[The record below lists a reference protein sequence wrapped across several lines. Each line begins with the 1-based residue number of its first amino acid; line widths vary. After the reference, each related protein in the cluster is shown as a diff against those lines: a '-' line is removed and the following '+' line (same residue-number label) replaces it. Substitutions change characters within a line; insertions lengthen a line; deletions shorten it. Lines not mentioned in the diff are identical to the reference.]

1 MPQDLLDDL
10 VTVAAEL
17 SNADRT
23 AVRSVVDTLL
33 AVPADGL
40 PAVRGRSGL
49 NGNGAPLEVCL
60 SAFAD
65 ACRVRLIADPASAV
79 GDPLR
84 RRDEGV
90 RALRAALGLTM
101 SSALGPLCDATLDIN
116 LPSDETAIREYI
128 EGVAWIGAG
137 VGFPGVALYVDAT
150 RGDRDLQWQRTT
162 RWLETV
168 VRQPGPALSTIGVL
182 RDRAD
187 LMAVGVEGFAPENA
201 RAKMFWRLREPGTLA
216 DLGAEAF
223 RHPDLLRFLQAAV
236 GPRELPVH
244 AFVFSTSFLAA
255 NGMPFDAKIDL
266 CAHCL
271 DLDDAA
277 WITLVSELTAALSL
291 APIDVARALDGGRAQ
306 PAFLGLNVS
315 PMGNRLDLF
324 LRPSR
329 WYEEEVAA

>member
-17 SNADRT
+17 SAADRT
-23 AVRSVVDTLL
+23 TVRSVVDTLL
-33 AVPADGL
+33 AVPADGI

-79 GDPLR
+79 RDPLH

-101 SSALGPLCDATLDIN
+101 SAALGPLCDATLTLN
-116 LPSDETAIREYI
+116 LPDDEAAMRDYV

-150 RGDRDLQWQRTT
+150 RGERDLQWQRTT

-168 VRQPGPALSTIGVL
+168 VRQPAPALGTIAAL
-182 RDRAD
+182 RERAD

-201 RAKMFWRLREPGTLA
+201 RAKMFWRLREPATL
-216 DLGAEAF
+216 DNLGAEAF
-223 RHPDLLRFLQAAV
+223 RHPDLLRFLQTVA
-236 GPRELPVH
+236 GTRELPLQ
-244 AFVFSTSFLAA
+244 AYVFSTSFLAA

-266 CAHCL
+266 CSHCL
-271 DLDDAA
+271 DFDDAT
-277 WITLVSELTAALSL
+277 WISLVSELTTSLSL

-324 LRPSR
+324 LRPAR
-329 WYEEEVAA
+329 WYEEEAAA